1 MSTAWVINA
10 VGLFATTAGVLL
22 IFLYLW
28 NAPVVVADR
37 QQASPEAQARLRH
50 HNSVL
55 MAVGLLAVWLVLQ
68 DLAVILL

>member
-1 MSTAWVINA
+1 MNAAWVVNA

-28 NAPVVVADR
+28 NAPALATDK
-37 QQASPEAQARLRH
+37 QQPTPEALARAKH
-50 HNSVL
+50 HRNIVT
-55 MAVGLLAVWLVLQ
+55 AVGLLAVWLVLQ